1 MKDVRAY
8 SKEECETWL
17 KELEESGA
25 IRDITE
31 DHKLM
36 LAAMQNPT
44 RRKILAALTEEPMSI
59 EQLSTTFNMPVS
71 QLKFHAEM
79 LKSAL
84 YVVVE
89 EGVVDLTP
97 RGVHYLKYR

>member
-1 MKDVRAY
+1 MKEVREY
-8 SKEECETWL
+8 SKEECERWI
-17 KELEESGA
+17 KELEESKGW
-25 IRDITE
+25 DITE
-31 DHKLM
+31 DHRLM

-44 RRKILAALTEEPMSI
+44 RRKVLTALMEAPMSI
-59 EQLSTTFNMPVS
+59 EQLSTTLNMPVS
-71 QLKFHAEM
+71 QLKFHVEM
-79 LKSAL
+79 LKSAR